1 MVTHTADPECIGLQY
16 ATPFRADPLPFPIAA
31 ARRST
36 ASRSFSIDATI
47 LSCSRSAGPLA
58 PPQPFPLQPCL
69 ALSLSPRLLLPS
81 AAAIHGAFALSR
93 RLQCAASAFS
103 SISRAFVGLPCLRGD
118 LLSRAG
124 TSSDAAVGRSACSR
138 NGASGHPAKLV
149 SQFCRS
155 SSKRAFVTGWPLPV
169 LVAKRICTRYDAGS

>member
-1 MVTHTADPECIGLQY
+1 MHRLAIRNTV
-16 ATPFRADPLPFPIAA
+16 
-31 ARRST
+31 S
-36 ASRSFSIDATI
+36 SRSFAFSHRR
-47 LSCSRSAGPLA
+47 RSPVHSFAIFLDRRDDLVMLALCGPLA

-169 LVAKRICTRYDAGS
+169 LVGKRICTRYDAGS